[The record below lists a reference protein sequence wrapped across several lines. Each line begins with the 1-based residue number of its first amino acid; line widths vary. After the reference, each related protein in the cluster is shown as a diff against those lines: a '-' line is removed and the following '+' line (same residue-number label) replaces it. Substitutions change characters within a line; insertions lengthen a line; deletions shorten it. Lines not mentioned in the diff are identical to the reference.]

1 LNAIESP
8 ALPEAPSANCTSCG
22 AELAPDQRYC
32 LACGHPCSPVR
43 LAFLDVLQS
52 EHHSPGAPNTIMA
65 APVGYGSVYEP
76 AGSEGWLRRYSALF
90 GLAIVLLLAVL
101 VGLLIGHWVSASKG
115 PTKSVFEVKGLSGL
129 AAPATAA
136 APAAT
141 TAAASTPTP
150 KSSTESSAT
159 SKSSEAVESAKEKAE
174 TKAPPAAPVKAT
186 SNTLSKLSKETG
198 KQHQQEINKLAE
210 GGQPI
215 ETGGGK

>member
-1 LNAIESP
+1 LNVIESP

-52 EHHSPGAPNTIMA
+52 EHNSPGAPNRIMA
-65 APVGYGSVYEP
+65 APVAYGPVYEQD
-76 AGSEGWLRRYSALF
+76 GGGGWLRRYSALF
-90 GLAIVLLLAVL
+90 GLAGVLLLAVL
-101 VGLLIGHWVSASKG
+101 IGLLIGHWVSASKA

-129 AAPATAA
+129 AAPVT
-136 APAAT
+136 PAAT
-141 TAAASTPTP
+141 TAATTMPTPASTTGTSA
-150 KSSTESSAT
+150 KSKSA
-159 SKSSEAVESAKEKAE
+159 KSSEAAESAEAKAE
-174 TKAPPAAPVKAT
+174 TKAPPPAPVKAT